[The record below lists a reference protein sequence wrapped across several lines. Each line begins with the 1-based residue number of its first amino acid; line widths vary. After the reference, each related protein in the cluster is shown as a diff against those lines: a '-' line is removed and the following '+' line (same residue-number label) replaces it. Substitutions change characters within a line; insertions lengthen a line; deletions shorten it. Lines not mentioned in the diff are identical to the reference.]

1 MIRRSPV
8 RGKAIPEEGS
18 MLMADILHS
27 CTDEG
32 IAAAAVASIGGP
44 FAAAVRA
51 EADRCGLTVGA
62 LTASLVTGFAR
73 DASERD
79 WRALSATMAGVDQ
92 PILAGLQAMAE
103 NALRRRDR
111 ATRVRPVHDA
121 APVVAPGLLAARML
135 HRCPS

>member
-1 MIRRSPV
+1 
-8 RGKAIPEEGS
+8 

-51 EADRCGLTVGA
+51 EAERTGLTVGA
-62 LTASLVTGFAR
+62 LTASLVSGFAR

-79 WRALSATMAGVDQ
+79 WRELSAAMAGADLPV
-92 PILAGLQAMAE
+92 LAGLQAMAE
-103 NALRRRDR
+103 RALHHRER
-111 ATRVRPVHDA
+111 ATRVRPVRNGVPA
-121 APVVAPGLLAARML
+121 L
-135 HRCPS
+135 HPAGFTFPTLFRCPA

>member
-1 MIRRSPV
+1 
-8 RGKAIPEEGS
+8 

-51 EADRCGLTVGA
+51 EAERAGLTVGA
-62 LTASLVTGFAR
+62 LTASLVSGFAR

-79 WRALSATMAGVDQ
+79 WRELGVAMTGADQ
-92 PILAGLQAMAE
+92 PVLAGLQAMAE
-103 NALRRRDR
+103 RALRNRER
-111 ATRVRPVHDA
+111 ATRVRPVREPLERLH
-121 APVVAPGLLAARML
+121 PGGFSF
-135 HRCPS
+135 PTP

>member
-1 MIRRSPV
+1 
-8 RGKAIPEEGS
+8 

-51 EADRCGLTVGA
+51 EASRVGLTVGA
-62 LTASLVTGFAR
+62 LTASLVSGFAR

-79 WRALSATMAGVDQ
+79 WRELSAAMAGADLPV
-92 PILAGLQAMAE
+92 LAGLQAMAE
-103 NALRRRDR
+103 RALRHRER
-111 ATRVRPVHDA
+111 ATRVRPPHDSVPA
-121 APVVAPGLLAARML
+121 L
-135 HRCPS
+135 HPAGFTFPTLYRCPA